1 MKGKDVYKF
10 VMQTIPLKLE
20 ELMHKTNTTIDDIDY
35 FIPHQS
41 NQRMIDALAQRL
53 NIDNSKVI
61 SNIEHYGNMSA
72 ASILV
77 AIREGIDKG
86 ELKLPATVMLSAF
99 GAGMSAGNAI
109 IKLEKNI

>member
-1 MKGKDVYKF
+1 
-10 VMQTIPLKLE
+10 MQL
-20 ELMHKTNTTIDDIDY
+20 TNSNVDDIDY

-53 NIDNSKVI
+53 EINESKVI

-86 ELKLPATVMLSAF
+86 SIKLPAKVMLSAF
-99 GAGMSAGNAI
+99 GAGMTAGNAI
-109 IKLEKNI
+109 LNLDKNI